1 MTNQD
6 HKITFRTNPTINDVL
21 DIREMVAETGFFR
34 PDEVDVAVELAETRL
49 EKGIE
54 GGYHFLLADLD
65 GKLAGYTC
73 FGLIPCSLLSWDLYW
88 IVTKKEFQGKGIGG
102 QLLQKVEKE
111 ITKNGGKNIIIETSS
126 KELYKGTQ
134 HFYNKYGYT
143 LKARFE
149 DFYDYGDDKL
159 VYIKKLPEL

>member
-1 MTNQD
+1 MSNSNHD
-6 HKITFRTNPTINDVL
+6 LTFRIVPTSSDVEG
-21 DIREMVAETGFFR
+21 IRAMVSGTGFFR
-34 PDEVDVAVELAETRL
+34 PDEVEIAVELAEVRI
-49 EKGIE
+49 KE
-54 GGYHFLLADLD
+54 GLKSGYHFILADVHSE
-65 GKLAGYTC
+65 LAGYAC

-102 QLLQKVEKE
+102 QLLLKAENE

-134 HFYNKYGYT
+134 HFYDKYGYM
-143 LKARFE
+143 LKARLE

-159 VYIKKLPEL
+159 IYIKKLPVR

>member
-1 MTNQD
+1 MSNTD
-6 HKITFRTNPTINDVL
+6 HDLTYRIVPTSSDVEGIRT
-21 DIREMVAETGFFR
+21 MVSGTGFFR
-34 PDEVDVAVELAETRL
+34 PDEVEIAVELAEVRIK
-49 EKGIE
+49 EGIKS
-54 GGYHFLLADLD
+54 GYHFILADIHRE
-65 GKLAGYTC
+65 LAGYAC

-88 IVTKKEFQGKGIGG
+88 IVTKKEHQGKGIGG
-102 QLLQKVEKE
+102 QLLLKAEEE

-159 VYIKKLPEL
+159 VYTKKL